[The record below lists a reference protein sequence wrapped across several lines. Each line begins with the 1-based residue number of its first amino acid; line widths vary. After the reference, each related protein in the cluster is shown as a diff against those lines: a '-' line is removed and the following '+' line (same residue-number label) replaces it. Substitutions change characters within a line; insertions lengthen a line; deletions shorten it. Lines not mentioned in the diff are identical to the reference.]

1 MNQYSVKIEVLAS
14 VDAFSEDDAKDYI
27 SDIFNVDD
35 EIKSVKIIKISKN
48 QLTCPN
54 CASIIVLAPCP
65 YGGIGR
71 RSRLKICLQHWSVG
85 SNPTMGTEQEVYC

>member
-35 EIKSVKIIKISKN
+35 EIKSVKIIKISK
-48 QLTCPN
+48 T
-54 CASIIVLAPCP
+54 S
-65 YGGIGR
+65 
-71 RSRLKICLQHWSVG
+71 
-85 SNPTMGTEQEVYC
+85 